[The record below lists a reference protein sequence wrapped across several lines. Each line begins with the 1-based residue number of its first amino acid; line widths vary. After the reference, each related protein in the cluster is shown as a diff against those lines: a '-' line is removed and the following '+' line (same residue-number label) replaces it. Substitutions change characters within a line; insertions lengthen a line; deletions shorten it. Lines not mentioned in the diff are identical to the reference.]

1 MDFRIVVSY
10 NNLKVFPEIPTSLLY
25 TIKKKLSFIMPGYE
39 YTKMHKEFGWDGRI
53 CKFQKNQT
61 APAGYVY
68 RIKKIIEDEG
78 YSVEIEHVHNYEPR
92 GTPEIHGLQLEDFQ
106 QQAVKKAL
114 KYKRGI
120 ISAPVRAGK
129 TAIASSIINAI
140 GHYPVWVFTYGKDL
154 VRQTRRAL
162 SEHLQRPVGFL
173 SESEFEPGE
182 IIVASYQAIGRIL
195 PKKQKNPGERKTRP
209 LSSIILERNRKV
221 LESLQ
226 DAKVIL
232 FDECHHALAPAN
244 SRILGYTLSA
254 GYILGLSGTPN
265 PTGRHYLEVE
275 AVIGTVINKVKY
287 KTLINRGRL
296 AKPKIVIYELPYRWF
311 QSKNLSTFDD
321 WYETNIVESVP
332 RNQFISDLVKRMNS
346 EGKTCFIMIRKLSHG
361 PILRSLIPGSMFLH
375 GSISGQI
382 RQDIY
387 KSLIDK
393 KLMCII
399 STVGK
404 EGLDLPS
411 LDVVVNAEGY
421 NSKVTTIQKMR
432 SLTACE
438 GKKYGIIIDFL
449 DRGKYLNKHSKRRI
463 EIYSKIEASS
473 IVRKKVPAAYF
484 PEIEKV

>member
-1 MDFRIVVSY
+1 MDFRIVLSY
-10 NNLKVFPEIPTSLLY
+10 NNLKVFPEIPTPLFY
-25 TIKKKLSFIMPGYE
+25 KIKKKLSYIMPGFE

-78 YSVEIEHVHNYEPR
+78 YTVDIEHVHNYEPK
-92 GTPEIHGLQLEDFQ
+92 GSPEIHGIQLEDFQ
-106 QQAVKKAL
+106 HQAVKKAL

-129 TAIASSIINAI
+129 TAIAASIINSI
-140 GHYPVWVFTYGKDL
+140 DHYPVWVFTYGKDL
-154 VRQTRRAL
+154 VRQTRHAL
-162 SEHLQRPVGFL
+162 AGHLQKNVGFL
-173 SESEFEPGE
+173 SESEFEPGD

-195 PKKQKNPGERKTRP
+195 PKKQDKPRQKPPAT
-209 LSSIILERNRKV
+209 LSSVILERNRRV
-221 LESLQ
+221 LSSLQ
-226 DAKVIL
+226 EAKVVL

-244 SRILGYTLSA
+244 SRILSYASSA
-254 GYILGLSGTPN
+254 GYVLGLSGTPN

-275 AVIGTVINKVKY
+275 AVIGTIINKVKY

-296 AKPKIVIYELPYRWF
+296 AKPKIIIYELPYRWF

-321 WYETNIVESVP
+321 WYQTNIVESIP
-332 RNQFISDLVKRMNS
+332 RNQFISDVVKRMNTK
-346 EGKTCFIMIRKLSHG
+346 GKTCFIMIRKLSHG
-361 PILRSLIPGSMFLH
+361 PILRNLIPGSMFIH
-375 GSISGQI
+375 GHISGQV

-404 EGLDLPS
+404 EGLNLPS
-411 LDVVVNAEGY
+411 LDAVINAEGY

-473 IVRKKVPAAYF
+473 IIRKRVPALYF